1 MASEID
7 IDTISSTTSRRSDR
21 NGRVQVIA
29 RMSDRRAW
37 TLKDELAILDEAFG
51 AGGSVSKTA
60 ERHGL

>member
-37 TLKDELAILDEAFG
+37 TLKDKLAILDEAFG